1 MNVDLRSLIARVWEP
16 SGDAVR
22 VTTGE
27 IPPGYREAERYS
39 FTGDRLRPQGVFALY
54 PLVVSVREGADP
66 GQALLVS
73 WLSGLLG
80 RGPLRAAFGL
90 RPDRPYVWLY
100 SRGRAVAR
108 ATVGWNT
115 STSVLA
121 VNEAV
126 TVAALLGN
134 RLVPSLLAE
143 AEWQGHP
150 VTVTS
155 WTGRPHRQGDPAPS
169 PQIIRDIAFSSP
181 RSRVVLY
188 EAAYWKR
195 LRAEIAALRE
205 APRLAA
211 VTDRLADRLE
221 RCYGD
226 VPLTFGRWHGDLV
239 PENVLW
245 SRGRPR
251 LDGWGLSAPDVP
263 LGFDIL
269 HWHFHDALVTRG
281 LPLHEASSAAGD
293 AAVRLLGELGVPRE
307 ARPLVAWLFLLET
320 ALRAYRE
327 RLDGSAWNPAIYPAI
342 IHVLSEGGVYA
353 AP

>member
-1 MNVDLRSLIARVWEP
+1 MNGDLRSLIARVWEP
-16 SGDAVR
+16 AGDVVR

-39 FTGDRLRPQGVFALY
+39 YTGGKLRPRGVFALH
-54 PLVVSVREGADP
+54 PVVVSVRADADP
-66 GQALLVS
+66 GQTLLVS
-73 WLSGLLG
+73 WLTGLLG
-80 RGPLRAAFGL
+80 RGPLRASFSL
-90 RPDRPYVWLY
+90 RPERPYVWLH

-115 STSVLA
+115 ATSVLA

-126 TVAALLGN
+126 TVSALDGH
-134 RLVPSLLAE
+134 RLAPRLLAE
-143 AEWQGHP
+143 SRWQGHP

-169 PQIIRDIAFSSP
+169 PQIIRDIAFSGP
-181 RSRVVLY
+181 RSRVILG
-188 EAAYWKR
+188 ESAYWRR
-195 LRAEIAALRE
+195 LRGEIAALRD
-205 APRLAA
+205 APRLATVA
-211 VTDRLADRLE
+211 DRLAERLE

-226 VPLTFGRWHGDLV
+226 VPLTFGRWHGDLI
-239 PENVLW
+239 PGNVLW
-245 SRGRPR
+245 SGGRPR

-269 HWHFHDALVTRG
+269 HWHFHDALTTRG
-281 LPLHEASSAAGD
+281 ASLHEASSAAGV

-320 ALRAYRE
+320 ALRAHRE

>member
-1 MNVDLRSLIARVWEP
+1 MNADLRSLIARVWEP
-16 SGDAVR
+16 SGDVVR

-39 FTGDRLRPQGVFALY
+39 YTGGQLRPRGVFALH
-54 PLVVSVREGADP
+54 PVVVSLRADADP
-66 GQALLVS
+66 GENLLVS
-73 WLSGLLG
+73 WLTGLLG
-80 RGPLRAAFGL
+80 RGPLRATFSL
-90 RPDRPYVWLY
+90 RPERPYVWLHA
-100 SRGRAVAR
+100 RGRAVAR

-115 STSVLA
+115 ATSVLA

-126 TVAALLGN
+126 TVSALDGH
-134 RLVPSLLAE
+134 RLAPRLLAE
-143 AEWQGHP
+143 SEWQGHP

-169 PQIIRDIAFSSP
+169 PQIIREVAFSGP
-181 RSRVVLY
+181 RSRVILC

-211 VTDRLADRLE
+211 VADRLAERLE

-226 VPLTFGRWHGDLV
+226 VALTFGRWHGDLV

-245 SRGRPR
+245 TGGRPR

-269 HWHFHDALVTRG
+269 HWHFHEALTARG
-281 LPLHEASSAAGD
+281 ASLHEASSAAGD
-293 AAVRLLGELGVPRE
+293 AAVRLLGELGVPME

-327 RLDGSAWNPAIYPAI
+327 RLDGSSWNPAIYPAI